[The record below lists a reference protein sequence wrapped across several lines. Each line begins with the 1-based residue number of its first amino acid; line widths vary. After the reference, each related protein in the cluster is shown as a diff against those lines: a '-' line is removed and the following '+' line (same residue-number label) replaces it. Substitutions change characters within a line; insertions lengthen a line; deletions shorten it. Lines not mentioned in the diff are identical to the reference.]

1 MNDIP
6 TIINNIKD
14 WVVYPFFYGLA
25 VVIFIYAGILF
36 VTSAG
41 DPGKITR
48 AKQAVIIGVI
58 GVFIGVS
65 AGILAGFI
73 RYLLYGA

>member
-1 MNDIP
+1 MNDIV
-6 TIINNIKD
+6 TIINHVRD
-14 WVVYPFFYGLA
+14 WVVYPFFAGLA

-65 AGILAGFI
+65 AGILAGLI
-73 RYLLYGA
+73 KYILGV